1 MGSLNADAYAEKES
15 FLTTSTDCNS
25 SDENVSLL
33 GNVSIRPYPQAQ
45 EGRTSFPGAV
55 FIIVNACIGAGILN
69 FPAAYAA
76 TGGPV
81 AGVIVQLVLLLFII
95 CSLLIL
101 ALCADIKRSSTY
113 QDVISS
119 MCGKHGRICC
129 EICIILYCFG
139 ACITFL
145 IVIGDQTDLI
155 LQTFLPEDVAK
166 QFWAKRQFMI
176 FLLGTFILYPL
187 CLPKK
192 VDFLKYPS
200 SVGVF
205 ATLYVCAVIILTY
218 YLKKGTHTLHPTTH
232 SDYSW
237 TRGFAA
243 VPTICFGFQ
252 CHLSSVPVYASLK
265 HRNVKHFSLIVLT
278 AMSVS
283 SVAYILSGTFGYLTF
298 GFAVCPDILSTY
310 SAKNAAIS
318 VARVMILVNM
328 LTTYPV
334 LHYCGRLALETMYKG
349 FRGMAADDDDPHERR
364 RRAIETTSWFVLS
377 LLLAMFLPNIQ
388 VVISPIGGLA
398 AVFIFVFPGLCFL
411 QFIFKHSATSE
422 RKRQYLIAAA
432 IAFVAIGTFIFGT
445 SVTQSVMDDISGQSL
460 AQCVNEASP

>member
-1 MGSLNADAYAEKES
+1 
-15 FLTTSTDCNS
+15 
-25 SDENVSLL
+25 
-33 GNVSIRPYPQAQ
+33 
-45 EGRTSFPGAV
+45 
-55 FIIVNACIGAGILN
+55 
-69 FPAAYAA
+69 
-76 TGGPV
+76 
-81 AGVIVQLVLLLFII
+81 
-95 CSLLIL
+95 
-101 ALCADIKRSSTY
+101 
-113 QDVISS
+113 

-349 FRGMAADDDDPHERR
+349 FRGMAADDDDPQEAEKSHRDHVLVRPVTAPRNVFAKYSGGHIANRWIGRR
-364 RRAIETTSWFVLS
+364 LHLRLSRAGLKLI
-377 LLLAMFLPNIQ
+377 LLNIACK
-388 VVISPIGGLA
+388 LH
-398 AVFIFVFPGLCFL
+398 GLCFL